1 MKTFR
6 TFPGNNS
13 SLECYLIA
21 GNACIRQA
29 SPHNCVAYKERNEL
43 MNMTVLKTTM
53 IAAIASLG
61 ISSQAWAHHPSADMN
76 PNYEIVDSQISDMHN
91 EVIDAMMEDADLM
104 SSTAR
109 GMDATSMTASRAS
122 GDGANASQAA
132 ARSSVQVD
140 VAPGRGSQTAAR
152 GSGRR

>member
-1 MKTFR
+1 MGSIPITRSTLSIKRKGQNIRYWRVNQNQTYKSEV
-6 TFPGNNS
+6 PGVF
-13 SLECYLIA
+13 LWPPKIRA
-21 GNACIRQA
+21 G
-29 SPHNCVAYKERNEL
+29 
-43 MNMTVLKTTM
+43 
-53 IAAIASLG
+53 
-61 ISSQAWAHHPSADMN
+61 MN
-76 PNYEIVDSQISDMHN
+76 PNYDIVDSQISDMHN
-91 EVIDAMMEDADLM
+91 EAIDAMAEDADLM

-109 GMDATSMTASRAS
+109 GMDATSMTRAS